1 MYFGGDMVERIK
13 GNVSELDM
21 EWVQLIMEARVL
33 GIDINMIK
41 EFLEQKKYK
50 EISMNN

>member
-13 GNVSELDM
+13 GNVTELDR

-33 GIDINMIK
+33 GIDINMVK
-41 EFLEQKKYK
+41 EFLEEKKLK
-50 EISMNN
+50 EISFNN

>member
-13 GNVSELDM
+13 GNVAELDK
-21 EWVQLIMEARVL
+21 EWIQLIMEARVL
-33 GIDINMIK
+33 GIDINMVK
-41 EFLEQKKYK
+41 AFLDEKKLK